1 MIVQTIRSLIFYVF
15 FIGITTILAI
25 PMGLYSLI
33 APKFS
38 GYPIVWLWYRSN
50 LFFLRIF
57 VGIKSQIEG
66 EENLPDGPFII
77 ASKHQSDWDIFA
89 LLPATGRRPSFIAKK
104 QLLDIPFFGWAARN
118 FHTISVN
125 RKKGREALPQM
136 IEQSKEAIKHDCR
149 IVIYPEGTRKAP
161 LADPNYKWG
170 VVKLYTE
177 LNIPV
182 VPVALTSGLYWPRNS
197 HVLWPGTARARYL
210 KPIQPGLSA
219 DEFHAELQRV
229 IEAETDKMIFEDLD
243 KGISLPI
250 SKAFQNRID
259 QRKSA

>member
-15 FIGITTILAI
+15 FIGITALLAI
-25 PMGLYSLI
+25 PMGIYSLV

-38 GYPIVWLWYRSN
+38 GYPIVWLWYNSN
-50 LFFLRIF
+50 LFFLRLF
-57 VGIKSQIEG
+57 VGIRSKIEG
-66 EENLPDGPFII
+66 EENLPEGPCII

-89 LLPATGRRPSFIAKK
+89 LLPATGKRPSFIAKK

-161 LADPNYKWG
+161 LAEPNYKWG
-170 VVKLYTE
+170 IAKLYTE

-197 HVLWPGTARARYL
+197 LVLWPGTARARYL
-210 KPIQPGLSA
+210 KPIEPGLA
-219 DEFHAELQRV
+219 AKEFHEKLQSV
-229 IEAETDKMIFEDLD
+229 IEAETDKMIFEDLE

-250 SKAFQNRID
+250 SEAFQSRID

>member
-15 FIGITTILAI
+15 FIGITALLAI
-25 PMGLYSLI
+25 PMGLYSLV

-50 LFFLRIF
+50 LFFLRLF
-57 VGIKSQIEG
+57 VGIKSKIEG

-77 ASKHQSDWDIFA
+77 GSKHQSDWDIFA

-104 QLLDIPFFGWAARN
+104 QLLDIPFFGWAALN

-136 IEQSKEAIKHDCR
+136 IKQAKVAVKHNCR

-170 VVKLYTE
+170 IVKLYTE

-210 KPIQPGLSA
+210 KPIQPGLSG

-229 IEAETDKMIFEDLD
+229 IEEETDKMIFEDLE

-250 SKAFQNRID
+250 SEAFQARIEA
-259 QRKSA
+259 RKSA

>member
-15 FIGITTILAI
+15 FIGITAILAI
-25 PMGLYSLI
+25 PMGLYSLV

-38 GYPIVWLWYRSN
+38 GYPVVWFWYRAN
-50 LFFLRIF
+50 LLFLRLF
-57 VGIKSQIEG
+57 VGIKSKIGG
-66 EENLPDGPFII
+66 EENLPDGPCII

-118 FHTISVN
+118 FQTISVD
-125 RKKGREALPQM
+125 RKKGRGALPQM
-136 IEQSKEAIKHDCR
+136 IEQSKDAINHDCR

-170 VVKLYTE
+170 IVKLYTE
-177 LNIPV
+177 LNVPV

-197 HVLWPGTARARYL
+197 LVLWPGTARARYL
-210 KPIQPGLSA
+210 KPIPPGL
-219 DEFHAELQRV
+219 DPEEFHAELQRV

-250 SKAFQNRID
+250 SDAFQQRIQNR
-259 QRKSA
+259 RSA

>member
-1 MIVQTIRSLIFYVF
+1 MIVQTIRSIIFYAF
-15 FIGITTILAI
+15 FIGTTTLLAI
-25 PMGLYSLI
+25 PMGIYSLV

-38 GYPIVWLWYRSN
+38 GYPIVWLWYN
-50 LFFLRIF
+50 LNMLFLRLF
-57 VGIKSQIEG
+57 VGIRSKIEG
-66 EENLPDGPFII
+66 EENLPQGPCII

-89 LLPATGRRPSFIAKK
+89 LLPATGNRPSFIAKK

-161 LADPNYKWG
+161 LAEPNYKWG
-170 VVKLYTE
+170 VAKLYTE

-182 VPVALTSGLYWPRNS
+182 VPVAVTSGLYWPRNS
-197 HVLWPGTARARYL
+197 LVLWPGTARARYL
-210 KPIQPGLSA
+210 KPIEPGL
-219 DEFHAELQRV
+219 DEKEFLKKLQDI
-229 IEAETDKMIFEDLD
+229 IEAETEKMIFEDLE

-250 SKAFQNRID
+250 SEAFQSRID

>member
-15 FIGITTILAI
+15 FIGITALLAI
-25 PMGLYSLI
+25 PMGIYSLV

-38 GYPIVWLWYRSN
+38 GYPIVWLWYNSN
-50 LFFLRIF
+50 LFFLRLF
-57 VGIKSQIEG
+57 VGIRSKIEG
-66 EENLPDGPFII
+66 EENLPEGPCII

-89 LLPATGRRPSFIAKK
+89 LLPATGKRPSFIAKK

-161 LADPNYKWG
+161 LAEPNYKWG
-170 VVKLYTE
+170 IAKLYTE

-197 HVLWPGTARARYL
+197 LVLWPGTARARYL
-210 KPIQPGLSA
+210 KPIEPGLNA
-219 DEFHAELQRV
+219 KEFHEKLQSV
-229 IEAETDKMIFEDLD
+229 IEAETDKMIFEDLE

-250 SKAFQNRID
+250 SEAFQSRID